1 MELQEYLS
9 FVVDDDEYGVPILD
23 VREVRGWSDV
33 RKVPNAPAYLVGV
46 LEIRG
51 EYVPVVDLRVRFH
64 LPPSHISNTTVVVVL
79 NDVQHN
85 PLGIIVDAVA
95 EVYALEEGE
104 IKPPPQ
110 TMKMEQRYI
119 KGLAAT
125 SNGHLIIINLEALF
139 DVAELNRTT
148 VEEALM

>member
-1 MELQEYLS
+1 MEQQEYLS

-51 EYVPVVDLRVRFH
+51 EYVPVADLRVRFH
-64 LPPSHISNTTVVVVL
+64 LPSSRISNTTVVVVL

-95 EVYALEEGE
+95 EVYALDEGE

-139 DVAELNRTT
+139 DVAELTRTT
-148 VEEALM
+148 IEEALM

>member
-51 EYVPVVDLRVRFH
+51 EYVPVADLRVRFH
-64 LPPSHISNTTVVVVL
+64 LPPLHISNTTVVVVL

>member
-1 MELQEYLS
+1 MEQQEYLS
-9 FVVDDDEYGVPILD
+9 FVVDNDEYGVPILD
-23 VREVRGWSDV
+23 VREVRGWSAV
-33 RKVPNAPAYLVGV
+33 RKVPNAPKYLVGV

-51 EYVPVVDLRVRFH
+51 EYVPVADLRVRFN
-64 LPPSHISNTTVVVVL
+64 LSPSEIGNTTVVVVL

-95 EVYALEEGE
+95 EVYALDEGE

-110 TMKMEQRYI
+110 TMRMEQRYI

-125 SNGHLIIINLEALF
+125 ANGHLMIINLEALF
-139 DVAELNRTT
+139 DVAELTRTT

>member
-51 EYVPVVDLRVRFH
+51 EYVPVADLRVRFH
-64 LPPSHISNTTVVVVL
+64 LPSSHISNTTVVVVL

-139 DVAELNRTT
+139 DVAELTRTT

>member
-1 MELQEYLS
+1 MKQEYLS

-23 VREVRGWSDV
+23 VREVRGWSEV
-33 RKVPNAPAYLVGV
+33 RKVPNAPDYFVGV

-51 EYVPVVDLRVRFH
+51 EYVPVADLRVRFN
-64 LPPSHISNTTVVVVL
+64 LPPSEISNTTVVVVL

-95 EVYALEEGE
+95 EVYALDEGE

-139 DVAELNRTT
+139 DVAELTRTT

>member
-51 EYVPVVDLRVRFH
+51 EYVPVADLRVRFH

-79 NDVQHN
+79 
-85 PLGIIVDAVA
+85 
-95 EVYALEEGE
+95 

-139 DVAELNRTT
+139 DVAELTRTT

>member
-1 MELQEYLS
+1 MKQEYLS
-9 FVVDDDEYGVPILD
+9 FVVDDDEYDVPILD
-23 VREVRGWSDV
+23 VREVRGWSEV
-33 RKVPNAPAYLVGV
+33 RKVPNAPDYFVGV

-51 EYVPVVDLRVRFH
+51 EYVPVADLRVRFN
-64 LPPSHISNTTVVVVL
+64 LPPSEISNTTVVVVL

-85 PLGIIVDAVA
+85 PLGLIVDAVA

-110 TMKMEQRYI
+110 TMQMEQRYI

-125 SNGHLIIINLEALF
+125 SNGHLVLINLDALF
-139 DVAELNRTT
+139 DVAELTRATAD
-148 VEEALM
+148 EALT